1 MKTVKDSGKYHFPL
15 LDQSHYLI
23 QKMDK
28 DFRDPEKRLRDTLEN
43 VPGEGRWDEAR
54 ELLLRKGMDALH
66 FLLFCS
72 KNKSFQLISCL
83 GVFPYEWCTSL
94 EKIRRAK
101 ELPSQEEFYDKLR
114 GSELGN
120 ADYEHAQR
128 VWNTFKCQSMRDY
141 LEVKCFLNFCF

>member
-1 MKTVKDSGKYHFPL
+1 MCQGKVDGMKQENCFY
-15 LDQSHYLI
+15 
-23 QKMDK
+23 
-28 DFRDPEKRLRDTLEN
+28 EKVRMLYIFYFS
-43 VPGEGRWDEAR
+43 VQ
-54 ELLLRKGMDALH
+54 
-66 FLLFCS
+66 